1 MSKKGSNA
9 AQPTPGGSA
18 TTIIQGGRIVTPFRV
33 LERGTITIRDGRIVD
48 VSGGE
53 HAPSAKGTIIH
64 AEGLTVAPGLI
75 DIHVHGAVGYDT
87 MDATPEVIQA
97 ISRFFARHGVTSFLP
112 TTMTAN
118 REDTLAA
125 IQNVARCLGPCPG
138 GAEVLGLHLEGPY
151 VNESQAGAQLVSA
164 IRPAGREE
172 YEAFFQAGPVRLIT
186 LAPEAEGS
194 RELISYALAR
204 GAAVSIGHSQASFE
218 EVLEAV
224 ALGASQATH
233 TFNGMPPLHHRQP
246 GIVGAVLSCD
256 DLRAQ
261 LIVDLVHIHPAVVK
275 LVVRAKG
282 LERTILV
289 TDALR
294 AAGLSDGLYELGGQ
308 AVTVKRGEARL
319 ASGRLAG
326 STLTLERAVGNV
338 MGAAQLPLEQ
348 ALQMATITPAQSL
361 GLAERKGSLE
371 SGKDADVIL
380 LDDKLEVVLT
390 MVRGEVVYRH
400 EIQ

>member
-1 MSKKGSNA
+1 MSRRESSA
-9 AQPTPGGSA
+9 AA
-18 TTIIQGGRIVTPFRV
+18 TIILGGRVVMPFRV
-33 LERGTITIRDGRIVD
+33 LERGTVIIRNGRIVE
-48 VSGGE
+48 VSEGAR
-53 HAPSAKGTIIH
+53 APSAGETVIQ
-64 AEGLTVAPGLI
+64 AEGLTVAPGLV

-87 MDATPEVIQA
+87 MDATPEAIQA
-97 ISRFFARHGVTSFLP
+97 MARFFARHGVTGFLP

-125 IQNVARCLGPCPG
+125 IRNVTRCLGPCAG

-172 YEAFFQAGPVRLIT
+172 YEPFFQAGPVRLIT
-186 LAPEAEGS
+186 LAPEVPEN
-194 RELISYALAR
+194 RELIPYALAR
-204 GAAVSIGHSQASFE
+204 GAAVSLGHSQASYE

-261 LIVDLVHIHPAVVK
+261 LIVDLIHIHPAVVK
-275 LVVRAKG
+275 IVVRAKG
-282 LERTILV
+282 PERTILV
-289 TDALR
+289 TDAMR
-294 AAGLSDGLYELGGQ
+294 AAGLSDGLYDLGGQ
-308 AVTVKRGEARL
+308 AVTVQRGEARL

-326 STLTLERAVGNV
+326 STLTLEWAVRNA
-338 MGAAQLPLEQ
+338 MDAAQLPLEQ

-361 GLAERKGSLE
+361 GLAGRKGSLE
-371 SGKDADVIL
+371 PGKDADVIL
-380 LDDKLEVVLT
+380 LDEGLEVALT
-390 MVRGEVVYRH
+390 MVRGEVVYRM
-400 EIQ
+400 